1 MRRIPIN
8 RKRIRQIRFN
18 EIVAREISVQEYI
31 PLTVGNVII
40 DAIIISC
47 SLSLVPI
54 LIIFVLI
61 IWPV

>member
-18 EIVAREISVQEYI
+18 EIVAREISSQEYI
-31 PLTVGNVII
+31 HVTVANVIC
-40 DAIIISC
+40 DAIIISF
-47 SLSLVPI
+47 SLGLVPI